1 MMIIIYYWMKVMRM
15 SRPELLC
22 GIPVHS
28 FRLQILVSLNS
39 LHGICFQRR
48 SQPNNA
54 KGSQLV
60 KVMCM
65 SQALNSY
72 AESQCIHFVY
82 IF

>member
-1 MMIIIYYWMKVMRM
+1 MRM

-65 SQALNSY
+65 SRPELLLKY
-72 AESQCIHFVY
+72 AESQCILFVY
-82 IF
+82 KSEFP